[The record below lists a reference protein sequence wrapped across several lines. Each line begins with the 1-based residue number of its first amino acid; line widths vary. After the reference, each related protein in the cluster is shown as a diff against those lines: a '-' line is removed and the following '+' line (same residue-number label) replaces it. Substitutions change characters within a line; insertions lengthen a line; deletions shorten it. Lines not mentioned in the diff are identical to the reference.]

1 MFNHK
6 EVDPLAITI
15 KDVAKKAG
23 VATSTVSR
31 TIQDHSSISEKTKK
45 KVRSVMRELGYQPNL
60 AARGLVSKNM
70 RTIGIIL
77 PVSDGTVFKNPFFLE
92 MIRGISKA
100 CNENKYMVALA
111 SGTTEEELLES
122 IQTMAKGGRA
132 DGFIVLYSKKND
144 KIIDYLHS
152 EKLFYAMIGKPYE
165 YENEIVYVD
174 NDNQLA
180 GKDATDYLLGLNHTK
195 IAYIDKKFDQM
206 MSIERLTG
214 YKQALSLRGVEFQSE
229 YIIQGQTKDNGL
241 KEKIKELF
249 LSENRPTAIVAG
261 DDLIAMELIYLL
273 KEINLTVPEDVSIIS
288 FNNSI
293 FTEIVQ
299 PMLTSIDLHV
309 AHLSEQVVEKLIDY
323 IEGKQTL
330 AIKVILPHEIIER
343 YSCDRLIR

>member
-1 MFNHK
+1 MLNSK
-6 EVDPLAITI
+6 EVDFLAITI
-15 KDVAKKAG
+15 KDVAKRAG

-45 KVRSVMRELGYQPNL
+45 KVRSVMKELGYQPNL
-60 AARGLVSKNM
+60 AARGLVNKNM
-70 RTIGIIL
+70 RTIGVIL

-132 DGFIVLYSKKND
+132 DGFIVLYSKKED
-144 KIIDYLHS
+144 KVIDYLHR
-152 EKLFYAMIGKPYE
+152 EQLFYAMIGKPYE

-180 GKDATDYLLGLNHTK
+180 GKDATNYLLNLNHKK
-195 IAYIDKKFDQM
+195 IAFIDGNFGQM
-206 MSIERLTG
+206 MSSERLAG
-214 YKQALSLRGVEFQSE
+214 YKHALMLKGIEVNPEF
-229 YIIQGQTKDNGL
+229 ILQGQTKNASQ
-241 KEKIKELF
+241 KTKIKELF
-249 LSENRPTAIVAG
+249 SLENRPTAVVAG

-273 KEINLTVPEDVSIIS
+273 KEINLRIPEDVSIIS

-299 PMLTSIDLHV
+299 PALTSIDLHV
-309 AHLSEQVVEKLIDY
+309 TFLSEQVVEKLIDF
-323 IEGKQTL
+323 IEGKQNL
-330 AIKVILPHEIIER
+330 AIKIILPHEIIER
-343 YSCDRLIR
+343 KSCDLRME

>member
-6 EVDPLAITI
+6 EVDLLAITI

-45 KVRSVMRELGYQPNL
+45 KVRSVMSELGYQPNL

-132 DGFIVLYSKKND
+132 DGFIVLYSKKKD
-144 KIIDYLHS
+144 KIIDYLHR

-180 GKDATDYLLGLNHTK
+180 GKDATDYLLDLDHKK

-206 MSIERLTG
+206 MSTDRLTG
-214 YKQALSLRGVEFQSE
+214 YKQALLLKNIELYSE
-229 YIIQGQTKDNGL
+229 YIIQGQAKDKDSKDL
-241 KEKIKELF
+241 IKELF
-249 LSENRPTAIVAG
+249 LSVNRPTAIVAG

-288 FNNSI
+288 FNNSV
-293 FTEIVQ
+293 FTEIIQ
-299 PMLTSIDLHV
+299 PTLTSIDLHV

-323 IEGKQTL
+323 IEGKQSL

-343 YSCDRLIR
+343 HSCDRLIK

>member
-1 MFNHK
+1 M
-6 EVDPLAITI
+6 AITI

-45 KVRSVMRELGYQPNL
+45 KVRSVMKELGYQPNL
-60 AARGLVSKNM
+60 AARGLVNKNM
-70 RTIGIIL
+70 RTIGVIL
-77 PVSDGTVFKNPFFLE
+77 PVSDGSVFKNPFFLE

-100 CNENKYMVALA
+100 CNEKKYMVALA

-132 DGFIVLYSKKND
+132 DGFIVLYSKKKD
-144 KIIDYLHS
+144 RVIDYLHR

-180 GKDATDYLLGLNHTK
+180 GKDATDYLLALKHEK

-206 MSIERLTG
+206 MSKERLAG
-214 YKQALSLRGVEFQSE
+214 YKQALMLAKIEMNPK
-229 YIIQGQTKDNGL
+229 YIIQGQTKNNGL
-241 KEKIKELF
+241 EEQVRKLF
-249 LSENRPTAIVAG
+249 SSENPPTAIVAG

-273 KEINLTVPEDVSIIS
+273 KEINLSIPEDVSIIS

-293 FTEIVQ
+293 FTEMVQ
-299 PMLTSIDLHV
+299 PTLTSIDLHV
-309 AHLSEQVVEKLIDY
+309 TYLSEQVVEKLVDF

-343 YSCDRLIR
+343 KSCNWQTGEART